1 MTAFIYLVALTA
13 LSQVNARIVELSCSD
28 NATCIDNMAKELAR
42 SVRQQKTVRLFD
54 LFTLEPLNNRQ
65 ARSNVDPLT
74 RMLKSYA
81 ISFDWNDFTFR
92 FSNPDDDKQTLDLEV
107 LESRSVKEDSEK
119 LPKKSSSKVEEE
131 VAEDKRGQKVGL
143 KRRTRKRKV
152 LQAVFPM
159 LFGMKS
165 AGAAIFALAAVT
177 VLTLKAFFASKVAL
191 GITVY
196 MAMKKFYESYGNG
209 VGLQNHPYLYSQY
222 PIDFPSATSH
232 AYSVSGVS
240 SQFASPEMYSPT
252 ALAAN
257 THTHE
262 MLQQSDASAQQSQQA
277 PTVLVNSTRAAERWD
292 GYRRRPMFYG
302 TSRATSDS
310 YLASQKARS

>member
-209 VGLQNHPYLYSQY
+209 VPETSNVLWNLARYFRFLFGLPESPQLSA
-222 PIDFPSATSH
+222 PSMAM
-232 AYSVSGVS
+232 
-240 SQFASPEMYSPT
+240 PMYVMPQM
-252 ALAAN
+252 AGQMQMYA
-257 THTHE
+257 
-262 MLQQSDASAQQSQQA
+262 A
-277 PTVLVNSTRAAERWD
+277 PTMAA
-292 GYRRRPMFYG
+292 P
-302 TSRATSDS
+302 T
-310 YLASQKARS
+310 Q